1 MARSRLHR
9 RYNGSETRPNPP
21 LFTDLMEFVV
31 PGFVGF
37 ATTRFATYIAA
48 TQIAKRKPSLGKH
61 VGVGVS
67 IGAFLAAWFL
77 AHRLKGVAKYHTP
90 IVVGSAIAALQSILQ
105 LYFPKIGWMVGDAT
119 PEIAAAHEEAQ
130 QIAEHADLEP
140 VEIDPNEFTYNDSY
154 DAGRYSAPPS
164 SKVGKMPKPT
174 PSASKDDDLS
184 DLEIDDAIGSQNLGV
199 FSN

>member
-37 ATTRFATYIAA
+37 AGTRFVTYVAA
-48 TQIAKRKPSLGKH
+48 TQIAKHKPSLGKH

-67 IGAFLAAWFL
+67 IGTFLAAWFL

-119 PEIAAAHEEAQ
+119 PEIEAAHAESQ
-130 QIAEHADLEP
+130 QIAEHADLQP
-140 VEIDPNEFTYNDSY
+140 VDIDPNEFTYNDAY
-154 DAGRYSAPPS
+154 DAGRYQAPVAKGPKGSKPSAPAPA
-164 SKVGKMPKPT
+164 PR
-174 PSASKDDDLS
+174 KDDMT
-184 DLEIDDAIGSQNLGV
+184 DLEIDDAIGQNLGV